1 MKEELDIWKDVKYRM
16 KEEGFDYCFNSY
28 SQWTEIEDEQF
39 HHLVDQYLDI
49 SKKIKELVDSR
60 IENLSKLI

>member
-28 SQWTEIEDEQF
+28 SHWSEIEDEQF
-39 HHLVDQYLDI
+39 HHLVDKYLDI
-49 SKKIKELVDSR
+49 SNKIKELVDNR
-60 IENLSKLI
+60 IKNLSKLI